1 MSEPLVY
8 LNGNSIPASQANIA
22 IYDMGIIQGAT
33 VTERLRTFNKEPFQL
48 DAHLERLR
56 QSLHH
61 VRFDIGISSDRLKH
75 TIHELVHYNSKLVHP
90 DDELNLVI
98 FVTAGEN
105 SKFAAGSVS
114 SFPSMP
120 TICVHTFR
128 THFGAWAT
136 SMQEGQHLVTPS
148 TRHVPPQCYNPA
160 IKNRSRFHFYMAD
173 MEARDSDP
181 EASALLLDIEGN
193 ITETSYANFL
203 LFRNGSIISPTL
215 RNILPG
221 VSRKITIELAAE
233 LGIPLLEIDL
243 QTSEAIEAEEAFL
256 TSTSFCLM
264 PVTRINGSPIGT
276 GKPGQIYQKL
286 MKAWNRR
293 VGLDIA
299 RQIAEGARR
308 HKQEV

>member
-8 LNGNSIPASQANIA
+8 LNGNLIPASRANIA

-33 VTERLRTFNKEPFQL
+33 VTERLRTFNKEPFQV
-48 DAHLERLR
+48 DAHLERLD

-61 VRFDIGISSDRLKH
+61 VRLDIGISIDSLKH
-75 TIHELVHYNSKLVHP
+75 IIHELVNHNSKLVHP

-114 SFPSMP
+114 DFPSKP

-128 THFGAWAT
+128 AHFGAWAT
-136 SMQEGQHLVTPS
+136 PMQEGQHLVTPP

-181 EASALLLDIEGN
+181 DASALLLDIEGN

-203 LFRNGSIISPTL
+203 LFRNGSMISPTL

-221 VSRKITIELAAE
+221 VSRKITIDLAAE
-233 LGIPLLEIDL
+233 LGIPLLESDL

-276 GKPGQIYQKL
+276 GKPGQVYQKL
-286 MKAWNRR
+286 LGAWNRR
-293 VGLDIA
+293 AGLDIH
-299 RQIAEGARR
+299 RQITEGARR
-308 HKQEV
+308 HRQEV